1 MRVVL
6 AGCRFDELD
15 ARLFNKDI
23 HSRVE
28 EIVQLVTVQRLRS
41 EDATPAPR

>member
-1 MRVVL
+1 MRMLL
-6 AGCRFDELD
+6 AGRLFDELD

-28 EIVQLVTVQRLRS
+28 EIVQLVTVQQLRS
-41 EDATPAPR
+41 EGATPAPR